1 MQRPD
6 GVTILAVLAFIG
18 AGLCAVAA
26 LLVLVG
32 GAMVAN
38 MAMRPGMGML
48 AGVGGAILG
57 VFFLAIAALYGVI
70 GFGMLKLQNWARI
83 LVIVLSFIGAFFNA
97 IGILTTM
104 IHFHPM
110 LIMWR
115 LIMIGINVWIAT
127 YLLKPHVKQAFGATG
142 F

>member
-18 AGLCAVAA
+18 AGLCTVAA
-26 LLVLVG
+26 LLMLVG

-97 IGILTTM
+97 LGILTAM
-104 IHFHPM
+104 FHFHPALM
-110 LIMWR
+110 LWR
-115 LIMIGINVWIAT
+115 LIMIGINVWIAM

>member
-26 LLVLVG
+26 LLMLVG

-83 LVIVLSFIGAFFNA
+83 LVIVLSFIGALFNA
-97 IGILTTM
+97 LGILTAM
-104 IHFHPM
+104 IHFHPALM
-110 LIMWR
+110 LWR
-115 LIMIGINVWIAT
+115 LIMIGINVWIAL

>member
-26 LLVLVG
+26 LMMLLG
-32 GAMVAN
+32 GAMLAN

-48 AGVGGAILG
+48 AGIGGAILG
-57 VFFLAIAALYGVI
+57 VFFLGIAALYGVI

-97 IGILTTM
+97 IGILTAM
-104 IHFHPM
+104 IHFHPALM
-110 LIMWR
+110 LWR
-115 LIMIGINVWIAT
+115 LIMIGINVWIAM